1 MAVSYLHSLNII
13 HRDIKLE
20 NILIDD
26 DFYIKLADF
35 GLSKIIKKSI
45 FDFTN
50 DTIDMIGSYAYMAP
64 EVYQ

>member
-45 FDFTN
+45 FKFTN
-50 DTIDMIGSYAYMAP
+50 DNIDMIGSYAYMAP
-64 EVYQ
+64 EVYH